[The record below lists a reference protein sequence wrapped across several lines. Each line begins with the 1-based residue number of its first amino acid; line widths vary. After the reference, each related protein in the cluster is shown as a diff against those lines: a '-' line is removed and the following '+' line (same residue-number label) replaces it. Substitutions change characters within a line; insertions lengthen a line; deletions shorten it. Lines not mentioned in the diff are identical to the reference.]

1 MKDHN
6 KNIIITIVFSLFI
19 FSLFIINIVKKD
31 TLISKS
37 ERRKLAQFPEFS
49 SKSIFDGTFFHK
61 FDNYAT
67 DQFFQRDKFRL
78 LKVNIELKTK
88 HNYNDLYVYNDYIIK
103 QTYPLS
109 ETSISRLTKKINYLK
124 ENYLKNNEIY
134 FSIIPDKNYYVS
146 NGNLKLDYSKMEE
159 MLKTNLSYAN
169 YIDIF
174 NTLSIENYYK
184 TDTHWKQETLIDV
197 ANKFA
202 HEMNFNISN
211 FYQKEKITKFLGVYA
226 GQLPIKNN
234 YEDINILIN
243 DSINNSKVYNY
254 ETKKTT
260 QVYDLTKINS
270 IDKYDIYLS
279 GATPLITITNELSDN
294 TKELIV
300 FRDSYGSSLIPLFI
314 SGYKKITMI
323 DTRYISPKILNRYI
337 EFNNQ
342 DVLFLYSA
350 LLIND
355 SSSLK

>member
-211 FYQKEKITKFLGVYA
+211 SYQKEIITKFLGVYA
-226 GQLPIKNN
+226 DQLPIKNN

>member
-49 SKSIFDGTFFHK
+49 SKTIFDGTFFHK

-109 ETSISRLTKKINYLK
+109 ETSISRLTKKINYIK

-211 FYQKEKITKFLGVYA
+211 FYQMEKITKFLGVYA

-279 GATPLITITNELSDN
+279 GATPLITVTNELSDN

>member
-49 SKSIFDGTFFHK
+49 SKSLFDGTFFHK

-78 LKVNIELKTK
+78 LKVIIELKTK

-211 FYQKEKITKFLGVYA
+211 SYQKEKITKFLGVYA

>member
-1 MKDHN
+1 MYKVC
-6 KNIIITIVFSLFI
+6 IRVR
-19 FSLFIINIVKKD
+19 
-31 TLISKS
+31 SK
-37 ERRKLAQFPEFS
+37 RCLLLDKCDKL
-49 SKSIFDGTFFHK
+49 
-61 FDNYAT
+61 
-67 DQFFQRDKFRL
+67 
-78 LKVNIELKTK
+78 
-88 HNYNDLYVYNDYIIK
+88 
-103 QTYPLS
+103 
-109 ETSISRLTKKINYLK
+109 
-124 ENYLKNNEIY
+124 
-134 FSIIPDKNYYVS
+134 
-146 NGNLKLDYSKMEE
+146 
-159 MLKTNLSYAN
+159 YAN

-226 GQLPIKNN
+226 VQLPIKNN

-243 DSINNSKVYNY
+243 DSINNSKIYNY
-254 ETKKTT
+254 ETKQTT

-279 GATPLITITNELSDN
+279 GATPLITVTNELSDN

-323 DTRYISPKILNRYI
+323 DTRYIFPKILNRYI

-342 DVLFLYSA
+342 DVLFLYTA

>member
-49 SKSIFDGTFFHK
+49 SKTIFDGTFFHK

-109 ETSISRLTKKINYLK
+109 ETSISRLTKKINYIK

-211 FYQKEKITKFLGVYA
+211 FYQMEKITKFLGVYA

>member
-1 MKDHN
+1 MKENN

-61 FDNYAT
+61 FDNYTT

-88 HNYNDLYVYNDYIIK
+88 HNYNDLYVYNNYIIK

-169 YIDIF
+169 YINIF

-211 FYQKEKITKFLGVYA
+211 SYQKKKITKFLGVYA

-254 ETKKTT
+254 ETKKIT

>member
-49 SKSIFDGTFFHK
+49 SKTIFDGTFFHK

-211 FYQKEKITKFLGVYA
+211 SYQKEIITKFLGVYA

>member
-1 MKDHN
+1 MKENN

-19 FSLFIINIVKKD
+19 FSLFIINIVEKD

-61 FDNYAT
+61 FDNYTT

-88 HNYNDLYVYNDYIIK
+88 HNYNDLYVYNNYIIK

-109 ETSISRLTKKINYLK
+109 ETSISRFTKKINYLK

-211 FYQKEKITKFLGVYA
+211 SYQKKKITKFLGVYA

-254 ETKKTT
+254 ENKKIT